1 MVPASSYIY
10 NDAEGT
16 PGLSGEALRQQD
28 EKGKNN
34 RRIVM
39 APSSFTHKPFEG
51 IKGRLK
57 GEKLPQAVDRTPVP
71 APRYITENPEPEE
84 EEKLFRDAL
93 TGVKPLEKEE
103 GERGVPAAAR
113 TAACRKSDDEESM
126 ERLAE
131 LVKSGNGFVVADTP
145 EYMEGIGYHIHPAV
159 LGRLH
164 RGDFSIQASVDLHGL
179 HVEDARE
186 VFDDFLKAAIATG
199 KRAVLV
205 IHGRGLSSPS
215 EPVLKNKVREWLSG
229 CSWRKWII
237 AFSSARIC
245 DGGAGATYI
254 LLRQRPITKRFRKD
268 GPK

>member
-1 MVPASSYIY
+1 M
-10 NDAEGT
+10 G
-16 PGLSGEALRQQD
+16 
-28 EKGKNN
+28 
-34 RRIVM
+34 
-39 APSSFTHKPFEG
+39 PSSFTHKPFEG

-57 GEKLPQAVDRTPVP
+57 GKSLPPTADRPAVSP
-71 APRYITENPEPEE
+71 PRERTENPESEDEE
-84 EEKLFRDAL
+84 QLFRDAL
-93 TGVKPLEKEE
+93 RGVKPLEKEKSQQC
-103 GERGVPAAAR
+103 VPAAAPR
-113 TAACRKSDDEESM
+113 TACRKSDDEESM

-131 LVKSGNGFVVADTP
+131 LVKSGSGFVVADTP
-145 EYMEGIGYHIHPAV
+145 EYMEGIGYHSHPAV

-179 HVEDARE
+179 NADDARE
-186 VFDDFLKAAIATG
+186 VFDDFLKEAIATG

-205 IHGRGLSSPS
+205 IHGRGLSSPA

-237 AFSSARIC
+237 AYSSARIC

-254 LLRQRPITKRFRKD
+254 LLQQRPITKRFRKD